1 MQQNDY
7 TENLFRSVDTIIAER
22 IKHLPYDTT
31 QLMEIT
37 DDNNA
42 NAGIYKVK
50 LDSSEQVI
58 AYADNP
64 KYQTGDQVYVL
75 NTADGDRRFIL
86 GTFQKNP
93 VGRIDR
99 SNSELIALNNNVDKL
114 LNTTEDINASLLI
127 LPEKFNLKLQS
138 LDEKFTSL
146 LELTEQKID
155 MRFSNVD
162 KQLDSSFE
170 MTAEMLQT
178 QFNDEING
186 LHSSF
191 LQTAE
196 MFRTEVTDEFN
207 QRWSSI
213 TQTADEIKSEVAD
226 DINGL
231 YSVIDQTAGEIRSE
245 VIDSTNSLQS
255 LIDQTAGEIKLQV
268 IDGLNDQQAALDI
281 LASGITARVEDIE
294 KGYSE
299 ISQIADRISSRVEGL
314 YGNYSQILQA
324 ADSITSRVEGI
335 EGNYSEI
342 LQTADMIQ
350 SRVEDVEGNFSE
362 IKQTASSISSTVK
375 DIDEKYSNIEQ
386 SVDGLKIT
394 TSENGTSYI
403 NGSHIITGTITL
415 NHLQP
420 GDRNGI
426 VFHSQLAN
434 ENNTT
439 TINGA
444 NIKTGTIDAHKVRL
458 AWDNN
463 GSGGGFT
470 VANGNDGSGITYGAM
485 MYGWQSNI
493 DTIINNLTKD
503 SDPDSSTFPNN
514 YLIATN
520 AGVRMQS
527 YDTSLYCTNS
537 GIHGK
542 VNTSSG
548 YSNLL
553 NIDNGNVV
561 IKNTEHKLRF
571 SLNGDSIYFA
581 KQNSLNNDEAWVAL
595 YSSYSNAATS
605 SQNTIKLGAPHI
617 HLQGTVY
624 NKDGNVIHSD
634 KNVKNNISYEMEKY
648 ENFYQLIK
656 PVYYKLN
663 EGTSDRYHIGYIYQD
678 IESALLES
686 GLTSQDFA
694 GVVKAHQNN
703 GELFCGLRYE
713 EFIALNT
720 HMIQKT
726 RKELKEKDNKI
737 QQLENKISELE
748 QKLNL
753 LLETLS

>member
-64 KYQTGDQVYVL
+64 KYQIGDQVYVL

-155 MRFSNVD
+155 MHFSNVD

-196 MFRTEVTDEFN
+196 IFRTEVTDEFN
-207 QRWSSI
+207 QRWSRI
-213 TQTADEIKSEVAD
+213 TQTTDEIKSEVAD

-299 ISQIADRISSRVEGL
+299 ISQTADRISSRVEGL
-314 YGNYSQILQA
+314 YGNYSQILQT

-470 VANGNDGSGITYGAM
+470 VANGNDGGGITYGAM

-493 DTIINNLTKD
+493 NTIINNLTKD
-503 SDPDSSTFPNN
+503 SNPDSNTFPNN
-514 YLIATN
+514 YIIATSG
-520 AGVRMQS
+520 GVRMTHAHNGNNNDRFS
-527 YDTSLYCTNS
+527 FY
-537 GIHGK
+537 IA
-542 VNTSSG
+542 
-548 YSNLL
+548 
-553 NIDNGNVV
+553 DNG
-561 IKNTEHKLRF
+561 
-571 SLNGDSIYFA
+571 A
-581 KQNSLNNDEAWVAL
+581 
-595 YSSYSNAATS
+595 
-605 SQNTIKLGAPHI
+605 HI
-617 HLQGTVY
+617 VGTTLSVG
-624 NKDGNVIHSD
+624 GNPVSVSSD
-634 KNVKNNISYEMEKY
+634 KNIKNNISYEIDKY
-648 ENFYQLIK
+648 NNFYQLLK
-656 PVYYKLN
+656 PAYYKYN
-663 EGTSDRYHIGYIYQD
+663 DGTSNRFHIGFIYQD
-678 IESALLES
+678 VEHALLQS

-694 GVVKAHQNN
+694 GLVKSYNEN
-703 GELFCGLRYE
+703 GDLECGLRYE
-713 EFIALNT
+713 EFISLNT
-720 HMIQKT
+720 YMIQKIQ
-726 RKELKEKDNKI
+726 KELEKKDNKI
-737 QQLENKISELE
+737 HQLENKINELE